1 MTDGQNR
8 SSARKDCPTY
18 GYFWTHAKH
27 CRRLCRANG
36 APAGTA
42 ALYREI
48 ASLDAVE
55 KRVCLERQADL
66 IGVSRYTIYR
76 ARDWMVAKH
85 VIQVTAWGYAV
96 TNNWWNNLP
105 EPPKEKRRKV
115 ADSNRPESEKVAKSN
130 HLTKQNGRTHQPFEV
145 LEDLLA

>member
-1 MTDGQNR
+1 MTDGRNR
-8 SSARKDCPTY
+8 SSARKDGPTH

-27 CRRLCRANG
+27 CRRLCSANG

-48 ASLDAVE
+48 ASLDAH
-55 KRVCLERQADL
+55 KQKVCLERQADL

-85 VIQVTAWGYAV
+85 VIQVTAPQG
-96 TNNWWNNLP
+96 
-105 EPPKEKRRKV
+105 EKK
-115 ADSNRPESEKVAKSN
+115 K
-130 HLTKQNGRTHQPFEV
+130 GC
-145 LEDLLA
+145 